1 MLIAISCATPVPL
14 VLNSIK
20 LLKRAK
26 LIALVLAR
34 MFWVPRH
41 SSETFTLYMNCQT
54 LRLISHVFPNTLVL
68 LSGARY
74 KRGSPTS
81 HWGSTHW
88 KDTLLGPVCLFRLR
102 MARGG
107 CLHPRWF
114 TEGCY
119 KLGLILNGRR
129 FSWTGFSF
137 ISWGLLHKWSL
148 KKISLSVYLLCFHV
162 AVWYMDLL
170 CICTCVWHAWG
181 SQGLSRCLSHYL
193 VTLYLD
199 FWDRWI

>member
-1 MLIAISCATPVPL
+1 MNQSFFVYIILSPLMLIAISCATPVPL

-34 MFWVPRH
+34 MFWVSMH
-41 SSETFTLYMNCQT
+41 SGETFTLYMNCQT

-74 KRGSPTS
+74 KRGSPTL
-81 HWGSTHW
+81 HWSSTHW
-88 KDTLLGPVCLFRLR
+88 KDTSLGPVCLLRLR

-119 KLGLILNGRR
+119 KLGLILNGRCY
-129 FSWTGFSF
+129 SWNGFSF
-137 ISWGLLHKWSL
+137 INWGLLHK
-148 KKISLSVYLLCFHV
+148 
-162 AVWYMDLL
+162 
-170 CICTCVWHAWG
+170 
-181 SQGLSRCLSHYL
+181 
-193 VTLYLD
+193 
-199 FWDRWI
+199 